1 MKDICVFSTPVEPM
15 ADMAVDLLMEEGI
28 PARKS
33 IAYRELCP
41 WIGNVA
47 DLGGLAKFRNRV
59 ELECPFLDNG
69 MIGEDRSEATKR
81 KTERITCAM
90 RTISRR
96 IEIPA

>member
-41 WIGNVA
+41 WIGN
-47 DLGGLAKFRNRV
+47 DS
-59 ELECPFLDNG
+59 G
-69 MIGEDRSEATKR
+69 MIGVLVSECFVESAVELLNVRFSDNGDVSGDGREAEDNE
-81 KTERITCAM
+81 TEN
-90 RTISRR
+90 
-96 IEIPA
+96 